1 MDWDQ
6 NRADD
11 GSKGL
16 KIGTLIK
23 NDRWLVGP
31 KFLWEDEAQW
41 PTMIKGTVSY
51 ETTLTW
57 TLKGVPKDRSSTL
70 QVCISV
76 RWNLLSKSLTQ
87 KLCLSI

>member
-6 NRADD
+6 NPADD

-16 KIGTLIK
+16 KLGTLIK

-31 KFLWEDEAQW
+31 KFHWEDEAQW

-51 ETTLTW
+51 ETVLTW
-57 TLKGVPKDRSSTL
+57 TPQGVPKVCSSTL
-70 QVCISV
+70 
-76 RWNLLSKSLTQ
+76 
-87 KLCLSI
+87 